1 MQETQ
6 YMTHDNQF
14 EKLSESLNTAFNGH
28 LPVKVNKEIVVSE
41 KGEEKV
47 DKDYVQV
54 RKNLYELIDTGK
66 DAVQSIL
73 DVAKA
78 GDSPRAYEVVS
89 QLLKTVAEMN
99 KDVLEVHDKVK
110 KIKEDKYSLTQKNTT
125 NNTIYVG
132 STSEL
137 QDLINPERSQG
148 KNIKK
153 V

>member
-1 MQETQ
+1 
-6 YMTHDNQF
+6 MTHETPFD
-14 EKLSESLNTAFNGH
+14 KLSETLNTTFNPH
-28 LPVKVNKEIVVSE
+28 LPVKTEKQVVLSQS
-41 KGEEKV
+41 GEEKV
-47 DKDYVQV
+47 DKDYVQI

-89 QLLKTVAEMN
+89 QLLKTVADMN

>member
-1 MQETQ
+1 
-6 YMTHDNQF
+6 MTANFKDQF
-14 EKLSESLNTAFNGH
+14 KNISDSLNANFDAH
-28 LPVKVNKEIVVSE
+28 LPVKTEKEITI
-41 KGEEKV
+41 KQTGEEKV
-47 DKDYVQV
+47 DADYVQV
-54 RKNLYELIDTGK
+54 RKNLYDLIETGK
-66 DAVQSIL
+66 DAVANIL

-89 QLLKTVAEMN
+89 QMLKTVSEMN

-137 QDLINPERSQG
+137 QDLINPDRSSG
-148 KNIKK
+148 KDIKK

>member
-1 MQETQ
+1 MSDGNN
-6 YMTHDNQF
+6 MQF
-14 EKLSESLNTAFNGH
+14 EKISKVLDVEFEKH
-28 LPVKVNKEIVVSE
+28 LPIQEEIKTISTIENTQE
-41 KGEEKV
+41 KI
-47 DKDYVQV
+47 DTDYSKV

-78 GDSPRAYEVVS
+78 GDSPRAYEVLS
-89 QLLKTVAEMN
+89 QLIKTVADVN
-99 KDVLEVHDKVK
+99 KDILEIHEKAK
-110 KIKEDKYSLTQKNTT
+110 KIKEDSYNLTQKNTT

-137 QDLINPERSQG
+137 QDLINPTRSSG

>member
-1 MQETQ
+1 M
-6 YMTHDNQF
+6 YNMTHETPFD
-14 EKLSESLNTAFNGH
+14 KLSESLNTTFNPH
-28 LPVKVNKEIVVSE
+28 LPVKTEKQVVLSQS
-41 KGEEKV
+41 GEEKV
-47 DKDYVQV
+47 DKDYVQI

-89 QLLKTVAEMN
+89 QLLKTVADMN

>member
-1 MQETQ
+1 MSDIKKE
-6 YMTHDNQF
+6 F
-14 EKLSESLNTAFNGH
+14 ENINTALETSFESTA
-28 LPVKVNKEIVVSE
+28 PIVSDKNKEII
-41 KGEEKV
+41 KGVEEKIDV
-47 DKDYVQV
+47 DYSVV
-54 RKNLYELIDTGK
+54 RQNLYELVDTGK
-66 DAVQSIL
+66 DAVEHIL
-73 DVAKA
+73 SVAKA

-99 KDVLEVHDKVK
+99 KDILEVHDKAK
-110 KIKEDKYSLTQKNTT
+110 KIKEDSFNMTQKNTT

-137 QDLINPERSQG
+137 QDLINPSRSSG